1 MSLLVPQVGF
11 HPSVTRKFTPEIINW
26 STVVF
31 ALDVAKFFI
40 AGTVPIQYLSSLIAS
55 LYRVGQKLSKDTLGR
70 ISIAN
75 IIHKN
80 LEIISTNTLEILNN
94 TNTSILTP

>member
-1 MSLLVPQVGF
+1 VIISMSLLVPQVGF
-11 HPSVTRKFTPEIINW
+11 HPSVPHKFTPETINW

-55 LYRVGQKLSKDTLGR
+55 LFIGW
-70 ISIAN
+70 A
-75 IIHKN
+75 KN
-80 LEIISTNTLEILNN
+80 
-94 TNTSILTP
+94 

>member
-1 MSLLVPQVGF
+1 MLHCGYGP
-11 HPSVTRKFTPEIINW
+11 
-26 STVVF
+26 
-31 ALDVAKFFI
+31 D
-40 AGTVPIQYLSSLIAS
+40 TVPLVTYSKLV
-55 LYRVGQKLSKDTLGR
+55 YRVGQKLSKDTLGR

-80 LEIISTNTLEILNN
+80 LEIISTNTLEILND